1 MLSDRIRH
9 VRPRRRTA
17 NFRDPRLAPGGDW
30 DGTPGSGFASAPSDP
45 TRTTAKT
52 AVRLV
57 TVPNQRMV
65 ITHQV
70 FVSAFAINDGA
81 LDGGI
86 DRVRFHLEGNTL
98 EVTEPTLRTFTRADD
113 SEYLAF
119 GYSANIGR
127 ASSANGKAHLYVEAI
142 PADATMQSRVIGPF
156 LYSFGDALFDHDVE
170 VAATPDEITGQ
181 RYKTLEAAINWLKA
195 QTPDAARIRITE
207 GGTYLVEE
215 NSTNHTFDNWLMIEG
230 AAGVTATLARSSYVG
245 DAANRFFIRS
255 GNVAFRNLTFDMRYI
270 TGIHSVPNTPFWA
283 DRCTFTNTD
292 PDQEYAKWRGA
303 LRANAF
309 LFETPTYFTDCEIEY
324 LPNVFGTEAELC
336 RGNIARDGYADLAG
350 DAKAMLGNV
359 VRGWDSSAWLLGE
372 DAFSVT
378 YDGVEATATLSAP
391 IAQGNTRVLTAE
403 WGANS
408 ATLTVGRTEDD
419 WDGTTGNAY
428 WPSDV
433 VDWIN
438 DTLAAQDAGW
448 SATLLD
454 DTLAAYY
461 INIDRDDPE
470 FSGGA
475 NGNASALEVSV
486 KDVTKTIKC
495 NFDIHADGY
504 QDRVGGLSE
513 NVIIAGEDWQIAGQ
527 LFFSSS
533 TTPAHDYAVINNV
546 FRFLDTEAEYLS
558 PESQLADDAKS
569 HVILAHNSWIDQRL
583 LLRWDD
589 DLTLDAY
596 CLIANNVAEDI
607 VDVGT
612 STAPE
617 GVIVGNHLYSGSPAN
632 AANTSTGG
640 DADSSESTAPDT
652 ITVGLSQ
659 EDVLATQLV
668 DPFFQPTAT
677 NPPGIGTHRVQT
689 GENIITI
696 GLQYDTSIE
705 VLEQL
710 NPEITFSQCDFGER
724 FGGERCIVFL
734 NAGQTIRVPQP
745 TPTPTLSPTPNGS
758 ETPTPTATP
767 TFNAPFASSPS
778 NRAYFR
784 RDELVTLRWTSTG
797 VLGPD
802 DMYRVAVENITSD
815 ETYTIETSDLFFV
828 IPREWQSDEPGRYE
842 YAWTI
847 GIVSSDAPDN
857 PRFPTEERRFSWE
870 GLGETDDDS

>member
-640 DADSSESTAPDT
+640 DADSLFEDAANGDFTPAGALLTSGKAPVLNRDLGGNVRKAIEVMGAIGSGELTVTEYTPPVPQTEWNFDDFTLEEFGTGSGEIVSESLARTQRTSNGNETRLTLALYAGTYRIRCTLAEWTGNGAAQLRLREPD
-652 ITVGLSQ
+652 G
-659 EDVLATQLV
+659 ATQI
-668 DPFFQPTAT
+668 D
-677 NPPGIGTHRVQT
+677 
-689 GENIITI
+689 ITI
-696 GLQYDTSIE
+696 DSGAINYFQAGAVDTTW
-705 VLEQL
+705 
-710 NPEITFSQCDFGER
+710 TFAEASTLILR
-724 FGGERCIVFL
+724 
-734 NAGQTIRVPQP
+734 QT
-745 TPTPTLSPTPNGS
+745 TNGRS
-758 ETPTPTATP
+758 A
-767 TFNAPFASSPS
+767 
-778 NRAYFR
+778 
-784 RDELVTLRWTSTG
+784 ELTKGADPV
-797 VLGPD
+797 
-802 DMYRVAVENITSD
+802 VEKIS
-815 ETYTIETSDLFFV
+815 
-828 IPREWQSDEPGRYE
+828 
-842 YAWTI
+842 
-847 GIVSSDAPDN
+847 
-857 PRFPTEERRFSWE
+857 
-870 GLGETDDDS
+870 